1 MINKC
6 PKCGADID
14 NIAVDAGWCPEC
26 GAELVEPDIKI
37 AGDESENASG
47 ADKEENGTTNNSKSS
62 RDITITFIESPVKEL
77 EGYTHT
83 YNMENYFDNL
93 SLGRSSENIVIV
105 QDPEVSRYH
114 AEIFYE
120 GDSMYIRDRGSA
132 NGTYLFDKDDGKY
145 VTVKKDSEV
154 KLEDINIIRFAF
166 KTQIKVEL
174 K

>member
-1 MINKC
+1 MIDKC

-14 NIAVDAGWCPEC
+14 DIDVEDGWCPKC
-26 GAELVEPDIKI
+26 RAELVEPELKI
-37 AGDESENASG
+37 AGDEFENAPG
-47 ADKEENGTTNNSKSS
+47 TDKEEDSTASKSKSS
-62 RDITITFIESPVKEL
+62 RDVTITFIESPVKEL
-77 EGYTHT
+77 EGYAHS
-83 YNMENYFDNL
+83 YNMENYFGNL

-120 GDSMYIRDRGSA
+120 GDSVYIRDIGSA
-132 NGTYLFDKDDGKY
+132 NGTYLFDKDSGKY
-145 VTVKKDSEV
+145 VTIKDSEV
-154 KLEDINIIRFAF
+154 KLEDTNIVRLAF